1 MPVSIQTFN
10 FRLLLFFL
18 LTGSCLFGGE
28 LAHAQ
33 QKVNIDSMR
42 QARQHVLDSTRQE
55 QKRILD
61 SARTAR
67 QHITDSIT
75 AVRKHF
81 SDSLAAV
88 RAYRSSKHYKDSV
101 LNVRQHRLD
110 SMKAERQQVFDSM
123 RAARQRV
130 TDSLIAAR
138 KHTTDSV
145 RAVQKQ
151 RADSLGVIRKYRQ
164 SKRYKDSVAFVRQQR
179 LDSMRTARKAFNDS
193 LIAVRKKSLDSA
205 AAVRKHYNDSVATI
219 RKRFTDSLKTV
230 RQART
235 DSLAKIKEARERLT
249 KSKQK
254 LTEDKMKLA
263 LELKIKKKHEAW
275 SNEKMLKKKWS
286 APRRLLQNT
295 FTHYNYYFNA
305 DRKMDEALA
314 NMQRINKENYDSL
327 IALFPFDPDR
337 DSTKL
342 APDMDSI
349 IQKASVGIQIHDPR
363 TKWGDDLYLLLG
375 QAYYYKGNYNE
386 AATAFR
392 YIVAMNQQQKMKDQK
407 KAAAKRKAV
416 SKEVSIV
423 ENDEKGGLDFLK
435 HKSVNNEA
443 ILWLARTYTEAH
455 KENDAESVLDLIE
468 TDKNL
473 PDKLKGRIALEKAY
487 LNLGRNDYKTASD
500 NLSLVAADE
509 ELPDWIRTRASYLN
523 GQIRYSEGNYADA
536 AKDFQSVIEMHPKI
550 EMDFYARKNLA
561 YSLIGQGGDQQTATV
576 ALRRML
582 NDGKYLPYYEQI
594 YYVLGRLSSNSNKP
608 DEAIENFQK
617 SIASSKSTRK
627 QKALSFAGLGDVYYS
642 KGSYRAAKV
651 AYDSAATYG
660 RSIAADEAIATA
672 IKRNKVLDKVVVP
685 VEIIN
690 KQDSLLALASMS
702 EKDQKQVVRRYIK
715 DLQKQKDD
723 SAFNAANGN
732 TNAPL
737 VNNNDPGSM
746 GGDWYFS
753 STVAMQQGYNDFKRK
768 WGSRQNVDNWRRVG
782 GIAFNSN
789 NAANETA
796 DTEAGSETDENG
808 LPTESSLLAAIP
820 TSAEAQNKAK
830 QQIQKAYMD
839 LANAYVKD
847 LEDYRRGTQALDTLD
862 KRFAAH
868 ERKAEELYLRY
879 QIALKQ
885 NKLDEAQRLSEQ
897 LRKEFAET
905 KWAIDVAPKEVPQ
918 GLMASVPVE
927 DYYDETYGLMMQ
939 RQYDSVLQ
947 RVREG
952 QKLYADPVF
961 NNRFRIMEAIALAG
975 SGYFNQADSILSA
988 FITAHPTDSLR
999 SWADVVL
1006 NYVKKNKAA
1015 IPKSPVNDSTGVK
1028 AVNNDTTATTT
1039 TSFPA
1044 NVVPGNNPP
1053 TPTAYT
1059 YNPSVSHYFIFLFN
1073 KMESKAMGVKAALT
1087 DFNTFNYGSQHLKAD
1102 ITMLQQGQGIITVNA
1117 FPSAAHAKIYLNSV
1131 KANSPI
1137 LKEYNPS
1144 EYTLMIIS
1152 ADNYKK
1158 LRADHDITPYLK
1170 FYKAN
1175 YK

>member
-1 MPVSIQTFN
+1 VPISIQTFN
-10 FRLLLFFL
+10 FRLLLCFL
-18 LTGSCLFGGE
+18 LTGSCLFAGG

-33 QKVNIDSMR
+33 QKVNIDSIR

-67 QHITDSIT
+67 QHVTDSIT

-101 LNVRQHRLD
+101 ASVRKHRLD
-110 SMKAERQQVFDSM
+110 SMKAERQAVFDSM

-138 KHTTDSV
+138 KHTTDSI
-145 RAVQKQ
+145 RAVQKH
-151 RADSLGVIRKYRQ
+151 RADSLGVIREYRQ
-164 SKRYKDSVAFVRQQR
+164 SKRYRDSVAFVRQQR

-205 AAVRKHYNDSVATI
+205 AAVRKHYNDSVSTV

-235 DSLAKIKEARERLT
+235 DSLAKIKEARERLK
-249 KSKQK
+249 KSKEK
-254 LTEDKMKLA
+254 LNEDKMKLA

-305 DRKMDEALA
+305 DKKMDEALA
-314 NMQRINKENYDSL
+314 NMQRMNKENYDSL

-375 QAYYYKGNYNE
+375 HAYYYKGNYNE

-407 KAAAKRKAV
+407 KAAAKKKTV

-423 ENDEKGGLDFLK
+423 ENDKGGLDFLK

-500 NLSLVAADE
+500 NLALVAADE

-523 GQIRYSEGNYADA
+523 GQIQYSEGNYADA
-536 AKDFQSVIEMHPKI
+536 AKDFQSVIDMQPKI

-582 NDGKYLPYYEQI
+582 NDGKYIPYYEQI
-594 YYVLGRLSSNSNKP
+594 YYVLGRLSSNGNRP

-660 RSIAADEAIATA
+660 RSMAAEETIATA

-685 VEIIN
+685 IEIIN
-690 KQDSLLALASMS
+690 KQDSLLALAAMS
-702 EKDQKQVVRRYIK
+702 EKEQKQVVRRYIK
-715 DLQKQKDD
+715 DLQKQKED

-737 VNNNDPGSM
+737 VNNNDPGNS

-789 NAANETA
+789 NAANEA
-796 DTEAGSETDENG
+796 SDTEASTETDENG

-820 TSAEAQNKAK
+820 TSTEAQSKAK

-839 LANAYVKD
+839 LATAYVKD
-847 LEDYRRGTQALDTLD
+847 LEDYPRGAQTLDTLD
-862 KRFAAH
+862 KRFAAN
-868 ERKAEELYLRY
+868 EQKAEELYLRY

-905 KWAIDVAPKEVPQ
+905 KWAKEVAPKEEPQ
-918 GLMASVPVE
+918 GLLASVPVG

-939 RQYDSVLQ
+939 RQYGQVLE

-952 QKLYADPVF
+952 QKRYTDPVY

-975 SGYFNQADSILSA
+975 SGYFDQADSVLSS
-988 FITAHPTDSLR
+988 FISTHPTDSLR
-999 SWADVVL
+999 SWADVVM
-1006 NYVKKNKAA
+1006 NYVKKNKPAV
-1015 IPKSPVNDSTGVK
+1015 PKSTIKDSTGVN
-1028 AVNNDTTATTT
+1028 AVNNDTTTNTAG
-1039 TSFPA
+1039 SFPA
-1044 NVVPGNNPP
+1044 NVVPGSNAPA
-1053 TPTAYT
+1053 PTAYT
-1059 YNPSVSHYFIFLFN
+1059 YNPSASHYFIFLFN
-1073 KMESKAMGVKAALT
+1073 KMESKAMGVKAALG

-1131 KANSPI
+1131 KANNLI
-1137 LKEYNPS
+1137 LKEYSPS
-1144 EYTLMIIS
+1144 EYTLVIIS